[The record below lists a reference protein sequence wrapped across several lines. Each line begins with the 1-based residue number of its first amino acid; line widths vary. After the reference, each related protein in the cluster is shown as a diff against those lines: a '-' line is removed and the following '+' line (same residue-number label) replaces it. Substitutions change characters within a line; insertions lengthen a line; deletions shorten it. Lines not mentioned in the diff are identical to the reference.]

1 VSSRK
6 GGMTAEKRAR
16 EQRLRERRTLKE
28 AKRAAR
34 RQARADGQDVSSTEA
49 GLGSAAEASR
59 VSPDGSGG
67 S

>member
-1 VSSRK
+1 
-6 GGMTAEKRAR
+6 MTADKRAR

-34 RQARADGQDVSSTEA
+34 RHARADGQDVGSTES